1 MATCNFNAN
10 NVSRVFAFGMNKYIS
25 QEDIDANDWPDEY
38 LNRYDEDLTR
48 WDYEFEVEN
57 VIQDLQAQ
65 GWNDVSTGKYYDG
78 DEIAEKAVSLVYG
91 GAELDIT
98 ICAKI
103 NGGYYE
109 GSCFDVDG
117 KIEVMTDAGTFEY
130 DLFGEYT
137 PDVRDVCGDSW
148 TGRPGL
154 DHLQAENIIKR
165 LEAETERL
173 RLEAETVF
181 SRNCEHELFVGGGAF
196 NGETGYREANK
207 RICDGS
213 AA

>member
-78 DEIAEKAVSLVYG
+78 DEIAEKAVS
-91 GAELDIT
+91 
-98 ICAKI
+98 
-103 NGGYYE
+103 
-109 GSCFDVDG
+109 
-117 KIEVMTDAGTFEY
+117 
-130 DLFGEYT
+130 
-137 PDVRDVCGDSW
+137 
-148 TGRPGL
+148 
-154 DHLQAENIIKR
+154 
-165 LEAETERL
+165 ERL

-181 SRNCEHELFVGGGAF
+181 SRNCEHELFVAWRAF